1 MHYEKVVMGR
11 WKYELFTFEREIY
24 LEYLDLDKMRG
35 FKLIVE
41 KSKDLN
47 WVQNRTQIF
56 ERDQLNCND
65 WQTASVYSVAV
76 WISISIQRWSWF
88 STKQWIDWQTFR
100 SQYQSSNIQ
109 RAARNLCV
117 GEWVDEWRNSLQKGR
132 KYANCILAEGPKCS
146 LAEGIDL
153 IQAWRALGVQGA
165 GDPAD
170 A

>member
-76 WISISIQRWSWF
+76 
-88 STKQWIDWQTFR
+88 
-100 SQYQSSNIQ
+100 
-109 RAARNLCV
+109 
-117 GEWVDEWRNSLQKGR
+117 
-132 KYANCILAEGPKCS
+132 
-146 LAEGIDL
+146 
-153 IQAWRALGVQGA
+153 
-165 GDPAD
+165 
-170 A
+170 